1 MLTINEF
8 NQIKASL
15 KVMGGALLNDV
26 HHIPEI
32 NVVYVLQEFTQQE
45 HGIKTISIPCR
56 ETK

>member
-32 NVVYVLQEFTQQE
+32 NVVYLLQEFVQE
-45 HGIKTISIPCR
+45 SQEIKTTSIACM
-56 ETK
+56 ETT